1 MRVKMPVQGASSAQL
16 TAATWQAGQEMLEF
30 FLSREARNHFYVKF
44 PVLKC

>member
-1 MRVKMPVQGASSAQL
+1 MKMPIPGASSAQP
-16 TAATWQAGQEMLEF
+16 TAATWQTSQVEVFF